1 MHQSAIPENF
11 ARSMP
16 GQDGSIH
23 GAPDSAVS
31 RASALCRDPAP
42 FRRSAEV
49 ASRARK
55 KGLGDRL
62 TVLFGLILTLMTVNA
77 GAGPKTGGK
86 ADARQGDEVRVAVV
100 GGLVLAGIWPGLA
113 ARAEKATGLR
123 IITVA
128 AAPKE
133 GVIPPFRRGEADLLL
148 IHGSDETY
156 ALQAAGF
163 AAPLRAWAANE
174 HVIVG
179 PLADPA
185 GIADAPDAA
194 EALRR
199 IIAADAPL
207 IGFRD
212 PGSFAI
218 VHGIFRSA
226 GLHPGPR
233 QQLFD
238 DAEAPQQML
247 RSAAAKN
254 AYAVV
259 GHIPV
264 AFGKMPSEGMRVL
277 FKGDPAMRR
286 IYVAVEPGPRHPA
299 TARRRRAAHHLAE
312 YLLGASGQ
320 SALVAVDRTAGGPWV
335 FPRQP

>member
-1 MHQSAIPENF
+1 MQARLFCLIPLFILALTSAQ
-11 ARSMP
+11 A
-16 GQDGSIH
+16 
-23 GAPDSAVS
+23 AP
-31 RASALCRDPAP
+31 
-42 FRRSAEV
+42 
-49 ASRARK
+49 
-55 KGLGDRL
+55 
-62 TVLFGLILTLMTVNA
+62 
-77 GAGPKTGGK
+77 PKAATT
-86 ADARQGDEVRVAVV
+86 VRVAVV
-100 GGLVLAGIWPGLA
+100 GGLVLCGVWPELA
-113 ARAEKATGLR
+113 ARAEKATGLH
-123 IITVA
+123 IETVA

-133 GVIPPFRRGEADLLL
+133 GVVPPFRRGEADLLL
-148 IHGSDETY
+148 LHGSDETY

-163 AAPLRAWAANE
+163 AAPLRAWAMNE

-185 GIADAPDAA
+185 GIADAPDAV

-199 IIAADAPL
+199 IIVADAPL

-218 VHGIFRSA
+218 VHNLLRSA
-226 GLHPGPR
+226 GLHAGPR

-238 DAEAPQQML
+238 DAESPQQVL

-254 AYAVV
+254 GYAVV

-286 IYVAVEPGPRHPA
+286 VYVAVEPGPRHPA
-299 TARRRRAAHHLAE
+299 NAARRRAAHRLAE
-312 YLLGASGQ
+312 YLLSRPGQ
-320 SALVAVDRTAGGPWV
+320 ADLQALDHQSGGPWV
-335 FPRQP
+335 FAGSNDGAR

>member
-1 MHQSAIPENF
+1 MHLRHFSLMLSLLLGLA
-11 ARSMP
+11 
-16 GQDGSIH
+16 
-23 GAPDSAVS
+23 AVD
-31 RASALCRDPAP
+31 AA
-42 FRRSAEV
+42 
-49 ASRARK
+49 
-55 KGLGDRL
+55 
-62 TVLFGLILTLMTVNA
+62 A
-77 GAGPKTGGK
+77 GAKTAVPPG
-86 ADARQGDEVRVAVV
+86 AEVRVAVV
-100 GGLVLAGIWPGLA
+100 GGLVLSGIWPALA

-123 IITVA
+123 IVTVA

-133 GVIPPFRRGEADLLL
+133 GVAPPFRRGEADLLL

-179 PLADPA
+179 PLDDPA
-185 GIADAPDAA
+185 GIADAPDAV

-226 GLHPGPR
+226 GLHPGAR

-238 DAEAPQQML
+238 DAESPQRVL

-254 AYAVV
+254 GYAVV

-277 FKGDPAMRR
+277 LKGDPAMRR

-299 TARRRRAAHHLAE
+299 DSARRKRAHRLAE
-312 YLLGASGQ
+312 YLLGRNGQ
-320 SALVAVDRTAGGPWV
+320 AELVSVNRLAGGPWV
-335 FPRQP
+335 FSLTAGN

>member
-1 MHQSAIPENF
+1 MLSLVLGFTAVDAA
-11 ARSMP
+11 AR
-16 GQDGSIH
+16 
-23 GAPDSAVS
+23 
-31 RASALCRDPAP
+31 
-42 FRRSAEV
+42 
-49 ASRARK
+49 
-55 KGLGDRL
+55 
-62 TVLFGLILTLMTVNA
+62 
-77 GAGPKTGGK
+77 PKTGG
-86 ADARQGDEVRVAVV
+86 EVRVAVV
-100 GGLVLAGIWPGLA
+100 GGLVLSGIWPALA

-133 GVIPPFRRGEADLLL
+133 GVVPPFRRGEADLLL

-179 PLADPA
+179 PLDDPA
-185 GIADAPDAA
+185 GIADAPDAT

-218 VHGIFRSA
+218 VHGLFRSA
-226 GLHPGPR
+226 GLHPGAR

-238 DAEAPQQML
+238 DAESPQLVL

-254 AYAVV
+254 GYAVV

-277 FKGDPAMRR
+277 RKGDPAMRR
-286 IYVAVEPGPRHPA
+286 VYVAVEPGPRHPA
-299 TARRRRAAHHLAE
+299 DASRRQRAHRLAE
-312 YLLGASGQ
+312 YLLGRRGQ
-320 SALVAVDRTAGGPWV
+320 ADLVSVDRAAGGPWV
-335 FPRQP
+335 FSLNAAN

>member
-1 MHQSAIPENF
+1 M
-11 ARSMP
+11 
-16 GQDGSIH
+16 
-23 GAPDSAVS
+23 
-31 RASALCRDPAP
+31 LCR
-42 FRRSAEV
+42 
-49 ASRARK
+49 
-55 KGLGDRL
+55 
-62 TVLFGLILTLMTVNA
+62 LFCLIPLLILTTASVRA
-77 GAGPKTGGK
+77 APPSKPPPT
-86 ADARQGDEVRVAVV
+86 VRVAVV
-100 GGLVLAGIWPGLA
+100 GGLVLCGVWPALA
-113 ARAEKATGLR
+113 ARAEKATGLHLE
-123 IITVA
+123 TVA

-133 GVIPPFRRGEADLLL
+133 GVVPPFRRGEADLLL

-185 GIADAPDAA
+185 DIADAPNAA

-212 PGSFAI
+212 PGSFGI
-218 VHGIFRSA
+218 VHGLLRSA

-238 DAEAPQQML
+238 DAESPQLVL

-254 AYAVV
+254 GYAVV

-277 FKGDPAMRR
+277 LTGDPAMRR
-286 IYVAVEPGPRHPA
+286 VYVAVEPGPLHPA
-299 TARRRRAAHHLAE
+299 DAARRRAAHRLAE
-312 YLLGASGQ
+312 YLLGRQGQ
-320 SALVAVDRTAGGPWV
+320 ADLQAADRQAGGPWV
-335 FPRQP
+335 FPLTSRAAL

>member
-1 MHQSAIPENF
+1 MLSRLFCLIP
-11 ARSMP
+11 
-16 GQDGSIH
+16 
-23 GAPDSAVS
+23 
-31 RASALCRDPAP
+31 L
-42 FRRSAEV
+42 
-49 ASRARK
+49 
-55 KGLGDRL
+55 
-62 TVLFGLILTLMTVNA
+62 LILTTASVRAAAPLKPAPTVH
-77 GAGPKTGGK
+77 
-86 ADARQGDEVRVAVV
+86 VAVV
-100 GGLVLAGIWPGLA
+100 GGLVLSGVWPALA
-113 ARAEKATGLR
+113 ARAEKATGLH
-123 IITVA
+123 IETVA

-133 GVIPPFRRGEADLLL
+133 GVVPPFRRGEADLLL

-156 ALQAAGF
+156 ALQAAGL

-212 PGSFAI
+212 PGSFGI
-218 VHGIFRSA
+218 VHGLLRSA
-226 GLHPGPR
+226 GLHAGPR

-238 DAEAPQQML
+238 DAESPQLVL

-254 AYAVV
+254 GYAVV

-277 FKGDPAMRR
+277 LSGDPAMRR
-286 IYVAVEPGPRHPA
+286 IYVVVEPGPRHPA
-299 TARRRRAAHHLAE
+299 DAARRRAAHRLAE
-312 YLLGASGQ
+312 YLLGRQGQ
-320 SALVAVDRTAGGPWV
+320 ADLQAADRQAGGPWV
-335 FPRQP
+335 FPLASRAAR